1 MFCLK
6 ELLISQAVAELKE
19 EAFLSLTDLL
29 LFFNKEET
37 SRTVLAPLVYK

>member
-1 MFCLK
+1 MHCMK
-6 ELLISQAVAELKE
+6 ELLVSQAVPELKE
-19 EAFLSLTDLL
+19 EAFLSMTDLL